1 MLNNIVCSICCMF
14 AQDEHLTHMF
24 SLQDKM
30 DCLSASHPS
39 TSSDSMEMP
48 QKKIDDR
55 LPQKNIDI
63 VSTAKPTAL
72 EHCSSVEQKRDSKL
86 VKNAELFNA
95 YVTKAKWTSADKAAW
110 QQTDALALECSGS
123 SWRFRG
129 RPKPSTKGPD
139 SSDSSCTEIGKVVHG
154 ECALTKRNVA
164 RMSMKK
170 IVNEEDP
177 LPAGFMQSSTA
188 GYDNAAAT
196 ETDPEVKVVDQVRLP
211 ARFKCAVKRPRAKC
225 PLCGCKM
232 ENTAHRVRVAAQLDE
247 AYQRCGLCGA
257 DEYSFCTSCF
267 IPWTCEIASLAAA
280 TEDIYLKPYVNASH
294 VCCCCIAA
302 VPRMTAQ
309 DALGTEKP
317 RMTSMTHQQWDHI
330 NAVFKYV
337 DEYGFPP
344 VEIVSCRKLEVKL
357 PAADHG
363 HASSKASTVSREAST
378 VSREDSW
385 TVL

>member
-1 MLNNIVCSICCMF
+1 
-14 AQDEHLTHMF
+14 
-24 SLQDKM
+24 M

-63 VSTAKPTAL
+63 VSTAKPAAV
-72 EHCSSVEQKRDSKL
+72 EHCSLDEQRRRSKL
-86 VKNAELFNA
+86 VKNTELFNA
-95 YVTKAKWTSADKAAW
+95 YVTKQVQTNTAWPILFNTSADKAAW
-110 QQTDALALECSGS
+110 QQANALALECSGS
-123 SWRFRG
+123 SWGFRG

-154 ECALTKRNVA
+154 ECALTKGNVA

-170 IVNEEDP
+170 IVNEEDS
-177 LPAGFMQSSTA
+177 LPAGFMQSSRA
-188 GYDNAAAT
+188 GYDTTAAT
-196 ETDPEVKVVDQVRLP
+196 EPEPEVKVVEEVKFP
-211 ARFKCAVKRPRAKC
+211 AKFKFAVKRPLAQC

-232 ENTAHRVRVAAQLDE
+232 GNTAHRVRVAVQLDE

-257 DEYSFCTSCF
+257 DEYSFCTRCF

-280 TEDIYLKPYVNASH
+280 TEDIYLKPYVNANH

-302 VPRMTAQ
+302 TPRMTAQ

-317 RMTSMTHQQWDHI
+317 RMTRMTHQEWDHI
-330 NAVFKYV
+330 NTVFKYV
-337 DEYGFPP
+337 DEHGFPP
-344 VEIVSCRKLEVKL
+344 LEIVSCRKLEVKL

-363 HASSKASTVSREAST
+363 YASSKASTL
-378 VSREDSW
+378 SREDSW
-385 TVL
+385 TLVSTLSTEDSWTLVDE

>member
-1 MLNNIVCSICCMF
+1 
-14 AQDEHLTHMF
+14 
-24 SLQDKM
+24 M
-30 DCLSASHPS
+30 DCPSASHPS

-63 VSTAKPTAL
+63 VSTAKPAAL
-72 EHCSSVEQKRDSKL
+72 GHCSSDEQKRRSKIA
-86 VKNAELFNA
+86 KNTTLFNA
-95 YVTKAKWTSADKAAW
+95 YVTKQVQTNTAWPILFNTSADKAAW
-110 QQTDALALECSGS
+110 QQANALALECSSS

-139 SSDSSCTEIGKVVHG
+139 SSDSSCTEIGKVGHG

-170 IVNEEDP
+170 IVNEEDS
-177 LPAGFMQSSTA
+177 LPAGFMQSGRA
-188 GYDNAAAT
+188 GYDTAAAT
-196 ETDPEVKVVDQVRLP
+196 ETDPEVQVVEEVKP
-211 ARFKCAVKRPRAKC
+211 SANVKCAVKRPRSKC

-232 ENTAHRVRVAAQLDE
+232 ENTAHRVRVAAHLDE

-337 DEYGFPP
+337 DENGFPP
-344 VEIVSCRKLEVKL
+344 IEIVSCRTLEVKL

-363 HASSKASTVSREAST
+363 HASSKASTVSREDSWTLASALST
-378 VSREDSW
+378 EDSW

>member
-72 EHCSSVEQKRDSKL
+72 EHCSSDEQKRARRIL
-86 VKNAELFNA
+86 KNAPLSKF
-95 YVTKAKWTSADKAAW
+95 
-110 QQTDALALECSGS
+110 L
-123 SWRFRG
+123 
-129 RPKPSTKGPD
+129 
-139 SSDSSCTEIGKVVHG
+139 
-154 ECALTKRNVA
+154 
-164 RMSMKK
+164 
-170 IVNEEDP
+170 NEEDP

-232 ENTAHRVRVAAQLDE
+232 ENTAHRVRVAARLDE

-280 TEDIYLKPYVNASH
+280 TENVYLKPYGNASH
-294 VCCCCIAA
+294 VCCECIAA

-344 VEIVSCRKLEVKL
+344 GEIVSCRTLEVKL

-363 HASSKASTVSREAST
+363 HASSKASTVSREDSWTLASALST
-378 VSREDSW
+378 EDSW

>member
-1 MLNNIVCSICCMF
+1 
-14 AQDEHLTHMF
+14 MF
-24 SLQDKM
+24 SSDKM
-30 DCLSASHPS
+30 DCPSASHPS
-39 TSSDSMEMP
+39 TCSESMEMR

-55 LPQKNIDI
+55 LPQKKIDI
-63 VSTAKPTAL
+63 VSTAKPAAL
-72 EHCSSVEQKRDSKL
+72 EHCSSDEQKRVRRIL
-86 VKNAELFNA
+86 KNAPLSKF
-95 YVTKAKWTSADKAAW
+95 
-110 QQTDALALECSGS
+110 L
-123 SWRFRG
+123 
-129 RPKPSTKGPD
+129 
-139 SSDSSCTEIGKVVHG
+139 
-154 ECALTKRNVA
+154 
-164 RMSMKK
+164 
-170 IVNEEDP
+170 NEEDP
-177 LPAGFMQSSTA
+177 LPAGFMQSSRA
-188 GYDNAAAT
+188 GYDTTAAT
-196 ETDPEVKVVDQVRLP
+196 EPEPEVKVVEEVKFP
-211 ARFKCAVKRPRAKC
+211 AKFKFAVKRPLAQC

-232 ENTAHRVRVAAQLDE
+232 GNTAHRVRVAVQLDE

-257 DEYSFCTSCF
+257 DEYSFCTRCF

-363 HASSKASTVSREAST
+363 YASSKASTL
-378 VSREDSW
+378 SREDSW
-385 TVL
+385 TLASTLSTEDSWTLVDE

>member
-1 MLNNIVCSICCMF
+1 MF

-72 EHCSSVEQKRDSKL
+72 EHCSSDEQKRVRRIL
-86 VKNAELFNA
+86 KNAPLSKF
-95 YVTKAKWTSADKAAW
+95 
-110 QQTDALALECSGS
+110 L
-123 SWRFRG
+123 
-129 RPKPSTKGPD
+129 
-139 SSDSSCTEIGKVVHG
+139 
-154 ECALTKRNVA
+154 
-164 RMSMKK
+164 
-170 IVNEEDP
+170 NEEDP

-280 TEDIYLKPYVNASH
+280 TENVYLKPYGNASH
-294 VCCCCIAA
+294 VCCECIAA

-309 DALGTEKP
+309 DALGTEIPK
-317 RMTSMTHQQWDHI
+317 MTSMTHHEWDHI

-337 DEYGFPP
+337 DEHGFPP
-344 VEIVSCRKLEVKL
+344 IVVSRTVFLVKI

-363 HASSKASTVSREAST
+363 YASSTAST
-378 VSREDSW
+378 DSW
-385 TVL
+385 TLVDKEM

>member
-1 MLNNIVCSICCMF
+1 
-14 AQDEHLTHMF
+14 
-24 SLQDKM
+24 
-30 DCLSASHPS
+30 
-39 TSSDSMEMP
+39 
-48 QKKIDDR
+48 
-55 LPQKNIDI
+55 
-63 VSTAKPTAL
+63 
-72 EHCSSVEQKRDSKL
+72 
-86 VKNAELFNA
+86 
-95 YVTKAKWTSADKAAW
+95 
-110 QQTDALALECSGS
+110 
-123 SWRFRG
+123 
-129 RPKPSTKGPD
+129 
-139 SSDSSCTEIGKVVHG
+139 
-154 ECALTKRNVA
+154 
-164 RMSMKK
+164 
-170 IVNEEDP
+170 
-177 LPAGFMQSSTA
+177 MQSSTA

-247 AYQRCGLCGA
+247 AYQTCGLCGA

-337 DEYGFPP
+337 DENGFPP
-344 VEIVSCRKLEVKL
+344 IEIVSCRTLEVKL

-363 HASSKASTVSREAST
+363 HASSKASTVSREDSWTLASALST
-378 VSREDSW
+378 EDSW